1 MLAATGRKMDP
12 ADRGAMLIRELLG
25 DRRAEVA
32 IIGPE
37 SPLGQAVSLMAA
49 RRIGA
54 IAVVGPKGQVVGI
67 LSERDLLRG
76 LDASGPALLEQAV
89 SSLMAGEVIT
99 TSPGARVA
107 DAVTMMNFHG
117 VRHLPGLDEGG
128 LVDVISLRDVVERQL
143 EDLEEENDALRSRL
157 AAAGMPEPE

>member
-1 MLAATGRKMDP
+1 
-12 ADRGAMLIRELLG
+12 MLIRELLG
-25 DRRAEVA
+25 DRSAEIA
-32 IIGPE
+32 TIGPE
-37 SPLGQAVSLMAA
+37 SPLGQAVSLMVA

-67 LSERDLLRG
+67 LSERDVLRG

-89 SSLMAGEVIT
+89 SSLMAGEVIA

-117 VRHLPGLDEGG
+117 VRHLPVLDEGD

-143 EDLEEENDALRSRL
+143 EDLEEENDELRSRL
-157 AAAGMPEPE
+157 AAAGVPEPE

>member
-1 MLAATGRKMDP
+1 
-12 ADRGAMLIRELLG
+12 
-25 DRRAEVA
+25 
-32 IIGPE
+32 
-37 SPLGQAVSLMAA
+37 
-49 RRIGA
+49 
-54 IAVVGPKGQVVGI
+54 
-67 LSERDLLRG
+67 
-76 LDASGPALLEQAV
+76 
-89 SSLMAGEVIT
+89 
-99 TSPGARVA
+99 VA